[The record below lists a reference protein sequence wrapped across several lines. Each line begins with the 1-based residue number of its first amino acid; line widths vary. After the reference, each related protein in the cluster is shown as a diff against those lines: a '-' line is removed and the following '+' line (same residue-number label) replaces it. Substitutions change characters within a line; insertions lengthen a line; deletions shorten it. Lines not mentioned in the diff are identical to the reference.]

1 MACLTIAQRR
11 TPCGRAFLALMKSVL
26 KDRRLIFGKLKRVQQ
41 FLQTQEEPKFKALV
55 SLEETLEEV
64 LAEGTLSGQGYV
76 DALLAIK
83 TSLNPVDREMFYMS
97 STSEF
102 WRFYVRDEEIESI
115 LKRLSLPMTF
125 SLSTR

>member
-1 MACLTIAQRR
+1 
-11 TPCGRAFLALMKSVL
+11 MKSVL
-26 KDRRLIFGKLKRVQQ
+26 KDRRLTFEKLKKVQE

-64 LAEGTLSGQGYV
+64 LTEGTLSGQGYV

-115 LKRLSLPMTF
+115 LNPVSDAQRIYICLLYTSDAADE
-125 SLSTR
+125 